1 MGQSLVG
8 SRYDLHVVRTKPPG
22 VAEQDYYAI
31 HNGDVEEVADAAH
44 SADRAPSVDGGD
56 ITGYIHS
63 WEVGTTVDGPGIRL
77 VAFLTGCFLR
87 CQYCHNPDTW
97 HKHNGRPV
105 TVSRAMREVSKYAQV
120 LKISKGG
127 ITLSGGEP
135 MVQREF
141 MMQIFRRSKQ
151 LGLHTCVDTSGR
163 LGERLSDDDLM
174 QIDLNLLDIKSGD
187 PDIYKTVTGQ
197 PLAPTVEYARRLSA
211 LRRPM
216 WVRYVLVTG
225 LTDQFDNVEKVADIC
240 AGLQSLERVEILRFH
255 QMGRDK
261 WHKLGLIYPLQNTEP
276 PDAELTERVRGQFR
290 SRGITVY

>member
-1 MGQSLVG
+1 MNQSLVG
-8 SRYDLHVVRTKPPG
+8 SRYEIHVAKKG
-22 VAEQDYYAI
+22 LEESKKAHDYYAV
-31 HNGDVEEVADAAH
+31 HPGDIEEV
-44 SADRAPSVDGGD
+44 GD
-56 ITGYIHS
+56 DEDVTGYIHS
-63 WEVGTTVDGPGIRL
+63 WEVGSTVDGPGLRF
-77 VAFLTGCFLR
+77 VGFLTGCLLR

-216 WVRYVLVTG
+216 WVRYVLVPG

-261 WHKLGLIYPLQNTEP
+261 WHKLGLEYKLENVEP
-276 PDAELTERVRGQFR
+276 PDAELSERVRGQFR